1 MFFVLFFVRSIW
13 MSDFFSDFFVQFFVR
28 SILKSDFFFL
38 DFLSEIF
45 ECPIFFVRSF
55 YPIHLS
61 DILSDFSSDLFLIY
75 LNVRYFLSD
84 VFVHVCCT
92 CKVAFLLIRPIVVFS
107 PFSLRSPL
115 FSSTRF
121 YILFEQT
128 INIIKSFAFSA
139 GWILYISENVT
150 FKKTFAFI
158 QTLSLDDVKCGWMS
172 RVTKIKLWI
181 KAAEREIHLAVSS
194 IKHRI
199 REFNVVVMQNVKE
212 SVPKILLHVRNCCF
226 AYWT

>member
-1 MFFVLFFVRSIW
+1 M
-13 MSDFFSDFFVQFFVR
+13 
-28 SILKSDFFFL
+28 
-38 DFLSEIF
+38 
-45 ECPIFFVRSF
+45 
-55 YPIHLS
+55 
-61 DILSDFSSDLFLIY
+61 
-75 LNVRYFLSD
+75 
-84 VFVHVCCT
+84 CCT
-92 CKVAFLLIRPIVVFS
+92 YRCKVAFLLIRPLVVFHHS
-107 PFSLRSPL
+107 SALPSPL
-115 FSSTRF
+115 SSTRF

-158 QTLSLDDVKCGWMS
+158 QTLWLDNVKCGWMS
-172 RVTKIKLWI
+172 RVTKLKLWI
-181 KAAEREIHLAVSS
+181 KAAEREIHPSVSSS